1 MMAVHRL
8 QDHNTAPPDP
18 QKARLAKE
26 VEQYKDEA
34 EREDVKEVLASA
46 SA

>member
-18 QKARLAKE
+18 EKAQLAKD
-26 VEQYKDEA
+26 VEKYKEEA
-34 EREDVKEVLASA
+34 EREDVKEVLAA
-46 SA
+46 SV